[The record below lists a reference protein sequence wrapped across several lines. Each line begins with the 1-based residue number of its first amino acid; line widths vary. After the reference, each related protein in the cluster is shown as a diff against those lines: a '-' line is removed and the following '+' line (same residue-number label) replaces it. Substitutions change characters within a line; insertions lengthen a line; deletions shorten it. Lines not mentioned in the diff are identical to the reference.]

1 MGTNQFKYE
10 SLPVV
15 VDVDGLA
22 DYLHISK
29 DTILKIW
36 RSLPHIF
43 INNGNTAKSARFF
56 ISCVV
61 RYLRQN
67 GENYGDME
75 GGNGPL
81 CWPMDVQVSV
91 PGAPAQARQ
100 LPDQKGRPGSGSGAS
115 PGAGQA
121 GDTKPD
127 RYGLLRDL

>member
-43 INNGNTAKSARFF
+43 INNGNTAKSERFF
-56 ISCVV
+56 ISDVV

-91 PGAPAQARQ
+91 PGAPAQEAGIQ
-100 LPDQKGRPGSGSGAS
+100 NQKRRRKGKKRTSAGSSG
-115 PGAGQA
+115 PEN
-121 GDTKPD
+121 DK
-127 RYGLLRDL
+127 YGILKSV